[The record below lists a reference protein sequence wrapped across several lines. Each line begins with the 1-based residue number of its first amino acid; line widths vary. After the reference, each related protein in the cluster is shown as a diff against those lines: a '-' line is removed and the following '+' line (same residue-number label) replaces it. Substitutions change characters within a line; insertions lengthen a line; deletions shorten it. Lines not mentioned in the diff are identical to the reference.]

1 MRGLEYAWEKK
12 DHCQLEPSVAE
23 LDKWQRTYTM
33 TIASLQEQVA
43 SLTTSLDAYLILRNR
58 FLSTYK
64 KDKLHNATDAD
75 FRMIAA
81 GNKWAH
87 GGDAVADAR
96 LYQGQVRG
104 RRRDFATYQSLY
116 GITPAETSEIGKV
129 VIKVF
134 WNSN

>member
-1 MRGLEYAWEKK
+1 MAGMEEKFNLHNKRISSLE
-12 DHCQLEPSVAE
+12 
-23 LDKWQRTYTM
+23 
-33 TIASLQEQVA
+33 EQVS
-43 SLTTSLDAYLILRNR
+43 SLTTSLDSYLLLRNR
-58 FLSTYK
+58 FISTYK
-64 KDKLHNATDAD
+64 RDKLRNPTEAD
-75 FRMIAA
+75 LRTIAA